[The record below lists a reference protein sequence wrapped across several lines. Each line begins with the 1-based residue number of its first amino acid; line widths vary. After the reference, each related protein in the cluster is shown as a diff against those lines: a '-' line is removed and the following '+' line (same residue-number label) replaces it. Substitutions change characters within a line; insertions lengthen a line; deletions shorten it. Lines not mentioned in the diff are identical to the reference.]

1 MIEPTATTSR
11 RDEPRKSLRERKLTP
26 KMQELKQQEI
36 SQNESKFIKLYE
48 NWKEQVKATRT
59 KLKSECSD
67 QDLSD
72 LMDSVEEMETQVKN
86 VYELIRSQS
95 VSSTEIR
102 RKMDSCTA
110 VTADIMGLMKV
121 RMSEVGQEEFDVKAE
136 NARIH
141 MVLDKEYAQSIFSPT
156 SSTRSHRSSCSSAHQ
171 SITAKR
177 AECAAQLAAK
187 QAEMEMEEAIATQR
201 LELKRLENQ
210 RDLQVIAAKLK
221 VYSEA
226 DSDESCNNSRAASI
240 EVANCPLFSKEIKK
254 EQACKTD
261 NEKQT
266 NHTIGEA
273 SVVQA
278 LHDTMVLS
286 RLPTPEP
293 SVFSGDPL
301 KFLEWRTSFKA
312 LIERRCKNP
321 ADKLFYLQKYVSG
334 EAQSVLEGS
343 FYRKDDEAYDQ
354 AWEALNARYGHPF
367 VIQRAFREKLNNWPK
382 IGSRESVKL
391 RQFSDFLT
399 ACSNAMPHIK
409 GLQVLNDCEE
419 NQKMLQKLPDWLTSR
434 WNRHVTMQLKRLEE
448 YPTFKDFANF
458 VAQEAEIACNPVTSF
473 HALKLSEEKPSREV
487 KRSKANAF
495 ITNVTHQIN
504 QKWCQK
510 RTVSGEVTQLI
521 LTDPIKSMLF
531 LQAQIQS
538 FADLW
543 GKPLHPQMPNVH
555 HGDGGS
561 TSMIVPVWI
570 SSTSTPERETLVYA
584 LLDTQSSKHLRGS
597 RGILPPAY
605 TRDFIPLERSHIPTP
620 ETARRWSHL
629 NEIAHEIPM
638 LLNCKV
644 GLLIGYDCSRALA
657 PRQVITGGEEEPYA
671 VRTDLGW
678 SIVGSSPRIA
688 KSTEVTGLCHRVS
701 VKEIPILTPA
711 SVIRALES
719 DFRDTSPKERS
730 ISQDDIQFTQL
741 LNEKI
746 HQNSEGHLEMPLPFK
761 TRPQLPENKQLALVR
776 LKRLKGRFEKDP
788 KFKDDY
794 VKFMEG
800 VFKDGDAERAEHQP
814 KAGNVWVGGR
824 LKNASL
830 PLDSK
835 HPAVLPRDSVVTRL
849 IVDYCHKKTQ
859 HQDGDGLIKSHW
871 ISLQSGCGQGIFIID
886 FPLNN
891 IHYVISLENLEDSLD
906 LSKLNFIVKAYIRE
920 LQMFKGY
927 GSDKCSIMEWI
938 EQMEPIRQL
947 QKRSLAR
954 YGRRAPASSRLPRCF
969 SSHTLSET
977 PNLAS
982 IGTTFKLLFWH
993 SSFGRAN
1000 NSSDWKWIVL
1010 KPEANAD

>member
-1 MIEPTATTSR
+1 MEENHNVVNQDTVTSNSNDR
-11 RDEPRKSLRERKLTP
+11 TYCYHFKKRWTQEIL
-26 KMQELKQQEI
+26 QELKQQEI

-95 VSSTEIR
+95 VPSTEIR

-141 MVLDKEYAQSIFSPT
+141 MVLDKEYAQSIFSTT
-156 SSTRSHRSSCSSAHQ
+156 SSTLSHRSSCSSAQQ

-312 LIERRCKNP
+312 LIERRCTNP
-321 ADKLFYLQKYVSG
+321 ADKLCYLQKYVSG

-473 HALKLSEEKPSREV
+473 HGLKLSEEKLSREV

-495 ITNVTHQIN
+495 ITNVKASDKSKMVSKTYSVGGSNSVDSNRSNKVNAMPSGSNPVICRCCGENHSIH
-504 QKWCQK
+504 KCQTFTSKSVEDK
-510 RTVSGEVTQLI
+510 RKFI
-521 LTDPIKSMLF
+521 LDNNLCFGCLRKGHNSKECRNKATCSICKKHHPT
-531 LQAQIQS
+531 
-538 FADLW
+538 
-543 GKPLHPQMPNVH
+543 PLHEDHPSSAAVTVPHTMQAEQNSSSLSCCVDS
-555 HGDGGS
+555 GDGGS

-584 LLDTQSSKHLRGS
+584 LLGKQSSNTFVDQEVCERMGAISEPVKLKLTTMMGKDSVVQSERVNELRVSGFTS
-597 RGILPPAY
+597 HGLISLPPAY

-657 PRQVITGGEEEPYA
+657 PRQVITGGDEEPYA

-814 KAGNVWVGGR
+814 KAGNVCLTNLLRGR
-824 LKNASL
+824 SSRTFQLRGVLAIRTLKRTDEPREAAATPNHSEE
-830 PLDSK
+830 
-835 HPAVLPRDSVVTRL
+835 HPASR
-849 IVDYCHKKTQ
+849 
-859 HQDGDGLIKSHW
+859 
-871 ISLQSGCGQGIFIID
+871 
-886 FPLNN
+886 
-891 IHYVISLENLEDSLD
+891 
-906 LSKLNFIVKAYIRE
+906 
-920 LQMFKGY
+920 
-927 GSDKCSIMEWI
+927 
-938 EQMEPIRQL
+938 
-947 QKRSLAR
+947 R
-954 YGRRAPASSRLPRCF
+954 Y
-969 SSHTLSET
+969 
-977 PNLAS
+977 
-982 IGTTFKLLFWH
+982 
-993 SSFGRAN
+993 
-1000 NSSDWKWIVL
+1000 
-1010 KPEANAD
+1010 